1 MIIGEKSELFW
12 AAFSISFF
20 SSCFAIGKFLK
31 SGPIKL
37 LESKGPL
44 DGYLNYGF
52 IMVFLNVGLTILL
65 KSSVLLAPLLTRL
78 LTPRV
83 VEKTSTLSLFTYWIL
98 MNILPQ
104 FIFVSTLTKIHIH
117 TLYLV

>member
-65 KSSVLLAPLLTRL
+65 KSSVLLSPVLTAL
-78 LTPRV
+78 FDK
-83 VEKTSTLSLFTYWIL
+83 VEKTDTLSLFTYWIL